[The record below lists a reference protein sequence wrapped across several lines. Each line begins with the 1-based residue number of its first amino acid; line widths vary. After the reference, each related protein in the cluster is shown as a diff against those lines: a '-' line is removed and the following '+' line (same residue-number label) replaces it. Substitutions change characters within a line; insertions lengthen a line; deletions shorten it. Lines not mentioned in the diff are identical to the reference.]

1 MSPGRPSEF
10 PEQRVLTR
18 WSLHGARA
26 AGSLEAGKPVRASG
40 LAMVLET
47 DESIAREAFP
57 CGSDGKESTCSEGDV
72 GLIPGLGRS
81 PWRREWQPTPGF
93 LPGEPQGRR
102 SLAAYSPRGCNRVG
116 YDFHFDFTA
125 LEEELKILDFAC

>member
-57 CGSDGKESTCSEGDV
+57 CGSDGKESTCSEADMGS
-72 GLIPGLGRS
+72 IPGLGRS
-81 PWRREWQPTPGF
+81 PGEGNGCPLQDSCLENPRDGGAWWPTVHVVVIESVMTFTLTSQPLRR
-93 LPGEPQGRR
+93 
-102 SLAAYSPRGCNRVG
+102 N
-116 YDFHFDFTA
+116 
-125 LEEELKILDFAC
+125 